1 MQKRGTWLRAGL
13 TGAAAGAV
21 NGLFGAGGG
30 MLLLPLLHR
39 LTDLREHEAF
49 ACSVCTML
57 PLSVVS
63 LVVYWLRG
71 GEFLTAAL
79 PYLAGG
85 ALGEGAF
92 GGDILES
99 YPALFGGVERI
110 TVLPDEFDD
119 RCALYLR
126 VLGDLWGKDT
136 GLNGGAEIVS
146 VDLSKAPG
154 GLTAGE
160 KAAVAYVFAQKHG
173 VQGLTMTFDELRE
186 EGYLTGEKLE
196 GGSTAY
202 SFTNGLLFTITPEE
216 TQDNGAS
223 VCFSAGKWR
232 SPLGAYFFTECTASR
247 GESGWEYSVGAEMIS

>member
-85 ALGEGAF
+85 ALGGIAAGLLLRRLSAVWLHRALGA
-92 GGDILES
+92 L
-99 YPALFGGVERI
+99 
-110 TVLPDEFDD
+110 
-119 RCALYLR
+119 
-126 VLGDLWGKDT
+126 
-136 GLNGGAEIVS
+136 IVW
-146 VDLSKAPG
+146 G
-154 GLTAGE
+154 GLRLQLRRMRGGPQLSQAQS
-160 KAAVAYVFAQKHG
+160 AAC
-173 VQGLTMTFDELRE
+173 
-186 EGYLTGEKLE
+186 
-196 GGSTAY
+196 S
-202 SFTNGLLFTITPEE
+202 P
-216 TQDNGAS
+216 AS
-223 VCFSAGKWR
+223 ASAAARCSW
-232 SPLGAYFFTECTASR
+232 
-247 GESGWEYSVGAEMIS
+247 SG

>member
-85 ALGEGAF
+85 AAG
-92 GGDILES
+92 
-99 YPALFGGVERI
+99 
-110 TVLPDEFDD
+110 VLP
-119 RCALYLR
+119 RCLSAVWLHRAL
-126 VLGDLWGKDT
+126 
-136 GLNGGAEIVS
+136 GALIVW
-146 VDLSKAPG
+146 G
-154 GLTAGE
+154 GLR
-160 KAAVAYVFAQKHG
+160 
-173 VQGLTMTFDELRE
+173 LLLR
-186 EGYLTGEKLE
+186 
-196 GGSTAY
+196 
-202 SFTNGLLFTITPEE
+202 
-216 TQDNGAS
+216 
-223 VCFSAGKWR
+223 
-232 SPLGAYFFTECTASR
+232 
-247 GESGWEYSVGAEMIS
+247 

>member
-85 ALGEGAF
+85 ALGGPFQGEDVLSVQQNAALGGGFQHGQAAQQSGFAGAGHADDAENIPLFNGQAHVLQGRDLAGFVGLDF
-92 GGDILES
+92 GKMFNLDHMLTSKPLRANKKRSRPLFPKDES
-99 YPALFGGVERI
+99 ADALRGTTHGSPFPRGKSLGSCG
-110 TVLPDEFDD
+110 LSSD
-119 RCALYLR
+119 RKDYSLAL
-126 VLGDLWGKDT
+126 
-136 GLNGGAEIVS
+136 
-146 VDLSKAPG
+146 
-154 GLTAGE
+154 
-160 KAAVAYVFAQKHG
+160 
-173 VQGLTMTFDELRE
+173 
-186 EGYLTGEKLE
+186 
-196 GGSTAY
+196 
-202 SFTNGLLFTITPEE
+202 
-216 TQDNGAS
+216 
-223 VCFSAGKWR
+223 
-232 SPLGAYFFTECTASR
+232 
-247 GESGWEYSVGAEMIS
+247 

>member
-85 ALGEGAF
+85 ALGGIAAGLLLRRLSAMWLHRALGA
-92 GGDILES
+92 L
-99 YPALFGGVERI
+99 
-110 TVLPDEFDD
+110 
-119 RCALYLR
+119 
-126 VLGDLWGKDT
+126 
-136 GLNGGAEIVS
+136 IVW
-146 VDLSKAPG
+146 G
-154 GLTAGE
+154 GLR
-160 KAAVAYVFAQKHG
+160 
-173 VQGLTMTFDELRE
+173 LLLR
-186 EGYLTGEKLE
+186 
-196 GGSTAY
+196 
-202 SFTNGLLFTITPEE
+202 
-216 TQDNGAS
+216 
-223 VCFSAGKWR
+223 
-232 SPLGAYFFTECTASR
+232 
-247 GESGWEYSVGAEMIS
+247 

>member
-30 MLLLPLLHR
+30 MLMLPLLHR

-85 ALGEGAF
+85 ALGGMLGMLAF
-92 GGDILES
+92 RHKTKHKSFVIGMPLLLLLNIVCI
-99 YPALFGGVERI
+99 AGVI
-110 TVLPDEFDD
+110 CLAM
-119 RCALYLR
+119 C
-126 VLGDLWGKDT
+126 G
-136 GLNGGAEIVS
+136 
-146 VDLSKAPG
+146 
-154 GLTAGE
+154 
-160 KAAVAYVFAQKHG
+160 
-173 VQGLTMTFDELRE
+173 
-186 EGYLTGEKLE
+186 
-196 GGSTAY
+196 
-202 SFTNGLLFTITPEE
+202 
-216 TQDNGAS
+216 
-223 VCFSAGKWR
+223 
-232 SPLGAYFFTECTASR
+232 
-247 GESGWEYSVGAEMIS
+247 

>member
-85 ALGEGAF
+85 ALGGIAAGILLRRLSAEGY
-92 GGDILES
+92 G
-99 YPALFGGVERI
+99 
-110 TVLPDEFDD
+110 
-119 RCALYLR
+119 
-126 VLGDLWGKDT
+126 
-136 GLNGGAEIVS
+136 VS
-146 VDLSKAPG
+146 VP
-154 GLTAGE
+154 
-160 KAAVAYVFAQKHG
+160 
-173 VQGLTMTFDELRE
+173 
-186 EGYLTGEKLE
+186 LE
-196 GGSTAY
+196 TR
-202 SFTNGLLFTITPEE
+202 L
-216 TQDNGAS
+216 
-223 VCFSAGKWR
+223 
-232 SPLGAYFFTECTASR
+232 
-247 GESGWEYSVGAEMIS
+247 

>member
-85 ALGEGAF
+85 ALGGIAACRVC
-92 GGDILES
+92 LRKKRS
-99 YPALFGGVERI
+99 LRRACMAALSVLALALIVYIGL
-110 TVLPDEFDD
+110 TVL
-119 RCALYLR
+119 L
-126 VLGDLWGKDT
+126 
-136 GLNGGAEIVS
+136 
-146 VDLSKAPG
+146 
-154 GLTAGE
+154 
-160 KAAVAYVFAQKHG
+160 
-173 VQGLTMTFDELRE
+173 
-186 EGYLTGEKLE
+186 
-196 GGSTAY
+196 
-202 SFTNGLLFTITPEE
+202 
-216 TQDNGAS
+216 
-223 VCFSAGKWR
+223 
-232 SPLGAYFFTECTASR
+232 
-247 GESGWEYSVGAEMIS
+247 VGAVQSQPPV